1 MGTLEMRAKT
11 VEEATLRAL
20 AQLGLSRD
28 EVTVVVVKEGRGGIL
43 GLGAEDAVIRV
54 TPVNVTPVNVTPV
67 NPPPMS
73 PAPLTAP
80 SGGEAERIAR
90 ETLSELL
97 GLLGV
102 LGKVES
108 EPAPVVA
115 DEGEGG
121 VTPVALNVAGEDL
134 GILIGRR
141 GQTLAAL
148 QYVVRLVVSRRVDR
162 WVPIVIDVEGYKER
176 RARALETFALEM
188 ADRVV
193 SRGTP
198 FTMEPMPPYE
208 RRIIHMVLANHARVA
223 TESVGQGEERK
234 VVIRP
239 KN

>member
-1 MGTLEMRAKT
+1 
-11 VEEATLRAL
+11 
-20 AQLGLSRD
+20 
-28 EVTVVVVKEGRGGIL
+28 
-43 GLGAEDAVIRV
+43 V

-148 QYVVRLVVSRRVDR
+148 QYVVRLVVSRRVDG